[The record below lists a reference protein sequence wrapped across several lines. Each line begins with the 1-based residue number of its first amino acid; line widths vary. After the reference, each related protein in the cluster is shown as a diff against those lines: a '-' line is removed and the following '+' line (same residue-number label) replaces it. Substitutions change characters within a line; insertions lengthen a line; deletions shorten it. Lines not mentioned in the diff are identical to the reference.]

1 MGEKLKIKLDDGAT
15 LPRKAHA
22 SDIGYDL
29 TVCRAELEFVVL
41 PRPDYVP
48 TDADIADASSNLY
61 ELVKVPL
68 EEYLSRGS
76 SCLSPVGGWV
86 DPRPRR
92 LIVDTGVH
100 VEPPSGYWVEVAAN
114 SRVVKLG
121 LSMANSVGII
131 DPDYR
136 GSIRIFF
143 TITDMHWEPN
153 NLRRF
158 LPGNV
163 CAQMILRRAYEAEI
177 VQTEELSDTVRG
189 AGGFGSTAE

>member
-1 MGEKLKIKLDDGAT
+1 MTMQNILKIKLDEGAV

-29 TVCRAELEFVVL
+29 SVMSAELEFLVKKTAATGVI
-41 PRPDYVP
+41 PME
-48 TDADIADASSNLY
+48 DA

-68 EEYLSRGS
+68 QEFLAKGYGAVPDAASGVAL
-76 SCLSPVGGWV
+76 
-86 DPRPRR
+86 DPHPRR

-100 VEPPSGYWVEVAAN
+100 VEPPAGYWVEVAAN

-121 LSMANSVGII
+121 MSMANCVGII

-136 GSIRIFF
+136 GSIKIFF
-143 TITDMHWEPN
+143 TITDAFPIAE
-153 NLRRF
+153 NLAKM

-163 CAQMILRRAYEAEI
+163 CGQMILRCAHEADI
-177 VQTEELSDTVRG
+177 LPVEELSDTVRG
-189 AGGFGSTAE
+189 SGGFGSTAK

>member
-1 MGEKLKIKLDDGAT
+1 MTMQNMLKIKLDEGAV

-29 TVCRAELEFVVL
+29 SVMSAELEFLVKKTAATGVI
-41 PRPDYVP
+41 
-48 TDADIADASSNLY
+48 TMADV

-68 EEYLSRGS
+68 QDFLAKGYGAVPAASGEI
-76 SCLSPVGGWV
+76 P

-100 VEPPSGYWVEVAAN
+100 VEPPAGYWVEVAAN

-121 LSMANSVGII
+121 MSMANCVGII

-136 GSIRIFF
+136 GSIKIFF
-143 TITDMHWEPN
+143 TITDAFPIAG
-153 NLRRF
+153 NLAKM

-163 CAQMILRRAYEAEI
+163 CGQMILRRAHEADI
-177 VQTEELSDTVRG
+177 LPVEELSDTVRG
-189 AGGFGSTAE
+189 SGGFGSTAP

>member
-1 MGEKLKIKLDDGAT
+1 MQNILKIKLDEGAV

-29 TVCRAELEFVVL
+29 SVMSAELEFLVKKTAATGVIPL
-41 PRPDYVP
+41 
-48 TDADIADASSNLY
+48 ADV

-68 EEYLSRGS
+68 QDFLEKGYAAVSASTPGAV
-76 SCLSPVGGWV
+76 P

-100 VEPPSGYWVEVAAN
+100 VEPPAGYWVEVAAN

-121 LSMANSVGII
+121 MSMANCVGII

-143 TITDMHWEPN
+143 TITDAFPIAG
-153 NLRRF
+153 NLSKM

-163 CAQMILRRAYEAEI
+163 CGQMILRRAHEADI
-177 VQTEELSDTVRG
+177 LQVDELSDTVRG
-189 AGGFGSTAE
+189 SGGFGSTAK

>member
-1 MGEKLKIKLDDGAT
+1 MQNILKIKLDEGAV
-15 LPRKAHA
+15 LPRKAHT

-29 TVCRAELEFVVL
+29 SVMSAELEFLVKKTAATGVIQL
-41 PRPDYVP
+41 
-48 TDADIADASSNLY
+48 ADV

-68 EEYLSRGS
+68 QDFLDKGYAAVPAVSGEV
-76 SCLSPVGGWV
+76 P

-100 VEPPSGYWVEVAAN
+100 VEPPDGYWVEVAAN

-121 LSMANSVGII
+121 MSMANCVGII

-143 TITDMHWEPN
+143 TITDAFPIAE
-153 NLRRF
+153 NLSKM

-163 CAQMILRRAYEAEI
+163 CGQMILRRVHEADI
-177 VQTEELSDTVRG
+177 LPVDELSDTVRG
-189 AGGFGSTAE
+189 SGGFGSTAK